1 MEATSPSLGCGER
14 EGQGRGADLYRRH
27 SRSPHPP
34 PPQSSSSSARAVG
47 ARARPRL
54 RPPSAAGPSGG
65 CSFREAG
72 LRGPPP
78 GHVGGGGSQ
87 NGARGQMFAILSA
100 QPFPYVLAV
109 NGLKSPHIQLDHT
122 IPPLSTDKFLEKI
135 SLNSLSPVPSSSTRQ
150 LLPPQKVVLLPSLM
164 SSNLSFRHHLTLLDI
179 ITYFLTL
186 FRFSFFLSGHSSQS
200 PSTILFLTCFLNIS
214 VHKNSWRTLIFK
226 CPFMSHR
233 HLKCSNF
240 KVTLPSSLFTNI
252 HSNLQPRFLPLSHSF
267 IHLCPNGHQ
276 IV

>member
-1 MEATSPSLGCGER
+1 MCQVWRKKWKQRAPAWCAARGRDKDAQRIFTGGTVDPRIRRLLKVPALPLAPS
-14 EGQGRGADLYRRH
+14 GRTPGL
-27 SRSPHPP
+27 
-34 PPQSSSSSARAVG
+34 SSA
-47 ARARPRL
+47 
-54 RPPSAAGPSGG
+54 PPSAAGPSGG

-87 NGARGQMFAILSA
+87 NGARGQMFAIPSA
-100 QPFPYVLAV
+100 QPFPYLLAV
-109 NGLKSPHIQLDHT
+109 NGLKSPHIQLNHT

-135 SLNSLSPVPSSSTRQ
+135 SLNLLSPLPSSSTQQ
-150 LLPPQKVVLLPSLM
+150 LLPPQKVVLLPPLM

-186 FRFSFFLSGHSSQS
+186 FRFSFFLSGHSPQS

-226 CPFMSHR
+226 CPTGI
-233 HLKCSNF
+233 SNVAIS
-240 KVTLPSSLFTNI
+240 K
-252 HSNLQPRFLPLSHSF
+252 
-267 IHLCPNGHQ
+267 
-276 IV
+276 